1 MFGIPMAIFCVILQ
15 FVMTSKLFLPYD
27 ILKKYICLCIWKA
40 KWQRGREGQIT
51 HLLIHSSNACNR
63 WGWARLEPG
72 AQSREPGIS
81 SWSQELQTHQQEV
94 ALDEGQP
101 GVELGLW
108 YGGVIIL
115 SGSLTCYT
123 QNISLSIQY
132 FFRFIFIEK
141 VRHLSMHYMF
151 IQPSFVRYLG
161 NSQLLSHKSVS
172 INFSTH
178 PWQANP

>member
-94 ALDEGQP
+94 GLDEGQP

-108 YGGVIIL
+108 FGGGHHPKWQL
-115 SGSLTCYT
+115 NLLYT
-123 QNISLSIQY
+123 KHIPIHTI

-161 NSQLLSHKSVS
+161 NSQLLSHKYVS